1 MGGKSG
7 SLSGIL
13 SAARFFFEASF
24 DCFFRTL
31 VSLAKESSLASPF
44 LDWDELEELEDEVE
58 DEVDEEDGVTPSV
71 EEEDEEVELLEDD
84 VLEIKLDELELDE
97 PSSSSDEFFRSFL
110 CPFFFFFTSFLFLP
124 ESRLRCFLSSLLPFF
139 SSFFVS
145 FAR

>member
-31 VSLAKESSLASPF
+31 VSLAKESSLASPL

-97 PSSSSDEFFRSFL
+97 PSSSDEFFRSFL
-110 CPFFFFFTSFLFLP
+110 CPFFLFHLLFVLARVSLAVLLVVFAALLFL
-124 ESRLRCFLSSLLPFF
+124 LFIF
-139 SSFFVS
+139 